1 MELDL
6 YVALHYSTGKF
17 YNALEQYVY
26 LRLRPVRSIRTR
38 AGNFLLNALQLV
50 LVIVAVGAFALL
62 FKPLLVGIARAMV
75 LVVRPKLSREERL
88 ARQQM
93 REAQVLQRTLGKM
106 DGVSPSNA
114 AELRALSTRA

>member
-1 MELDL
+1 
-6 YVALHYSTGKF
+6 
-17 YNALEQYVY
+17 
-26 LRLRPVRSIRTR
+26 
-38 AGNFLLNALQLV
+38 
-50 LVIVAVGAFALL
+50 
-62 FKPLLVGIARAMV
+62 MV

-93 REAQVLQRTLGKM
+93 REAQALQRTLGKM